1 MITMNEMANSY
12 ANNLQEEIKRAEN
25 NLEEQQRYVAQLRS
39 HFNECVNALQN
50 NTSNQN
56 TALNSPPASVPLS
69 AINPQLESRIENA
82 DGSVS
87 ETISVN
93 PFIQSK

>member
-1 MITMNEMANSY
+1 MVTMNEMASSY

-25 NLEEQQRYVAQLRS
+25 NLEEQQRYIAQLRS
-39 HFNECVNALQN
+39 HLNECINALQN

-56 TALNSPPASVPLS
+56 TTANSPPASVPLS
-69 AINPQLESRIENA
+69 AVNPQLESRIKNE
-82 DGSVS
+82 DGSTS
-87 ETISVN
+87 ETYSVN